1 MPHPMTEIK
10 KNSKFLRLKLRRKFN
25 MLLKATEQSSTGLN
39 TVFVNVESGRSVTLE
54 HAIKQIDNGN
64 KNYSDYQTVRNPN
77 GTVYIRSKA
86 DGKRNNNIE

>member
-1 MPHPMTEIK
+1 
-10 KNSKFLRLKLRRKFN
+10 

-39 TVFVNVESGRSVTLE
+39 TKFVNVESGRCITLE
-54 HAIKQIDNGN
+54 HAIEQIDKGN
-64 KNYSDYQTVRNPN
+64 LNYRDYQTVRNSN

>member
-1 MPHPMTEIK
+1 
-10 KNSKFLRLKLRRKFN
+10 

-39 TVFVNVESGRSVTLE
+39 TAFVNVESGRRVTLE

-64 KNYSDYQTVRNPN
+64 KNYSDYQTVRNSN
-77 GTVYIRSKA
+77 GTVYILSKA

>member
-1 MPHPMTEIK
+1 
-10 KNSKFLRLKLRRKFN
+10 
-25 MLLKATEQSSTGLN
+25 MLLKATEQTITGLN
-39 TVFVNVESGRSVTLE
+39 TKFVIVESGRSVTLE

-77 GTVYIRSKA
+77 GTVYIRSWA